1 MAGRIVELLPRTRL
15 SWSNLAAGETQELW
29 LGSALAVVDAVSAQ
43 MLVRVWDN
51 GIGTGMAAGLEIEL
65 CAVVEDPDDP
75 SPLVLGTRV
84 ALARLDRLDPAP
96 GLRICELRWPLGAR
110 ARVRARMTQGTPA
123 TTQEATIDVCAL
135 VQVAA
140 HEEAACPASPAS

>member
-51 GIGTGMAAGLEIEL
+51 GIGTGMGAGLDRRPHRRAGCL
-65 CAVVEDPDDP
+65 P
-75 SPLVLGTRV
+75 TR
-84 ALARLDRLDPAP
+84 P
-96 GLRICELRWPLGAR
+96 
-110 ARVRARMTQGTPA
+110 
-123 TTQEATIDVCAL
+123 
-135 VQVAA
+135 
-140 HEEAACPASPAS
+140 